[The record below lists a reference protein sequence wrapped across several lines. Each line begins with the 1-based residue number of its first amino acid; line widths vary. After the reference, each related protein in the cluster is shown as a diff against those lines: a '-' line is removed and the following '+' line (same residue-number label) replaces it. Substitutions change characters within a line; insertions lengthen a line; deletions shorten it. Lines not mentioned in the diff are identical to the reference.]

1 MTDTLTAQP
10 ATPVASPSHPAKL
23 SRGVLN
29 KDYLD
34 ELQDARKVAATAL
47 DPAHAAG
54 LEAVECDP
62 ALAPGIEKLADEIEA
77 ALGLLTGTRATK
89 KTATVEEASAREAL
103 LTVLQPIQTAAKR
116 AFADDQSTLR
126 EAYGVG
132 RGIARE
138 SLAEVVTLARGVLNR
153 LSPGE
158 GGKPPTD
165 KLPGITAEDG
175 IAKLAAA
182 IATYG
187 AKDEAHDEHT
197 TAAAAALEKIETD
210 VTKLAGLRHQVQLA
224 ADQAWPWRTS
234 GVITIRKGF
243 LLPPTRPMTE

>member
-54 LEAVECDP
+54 LAAVECDP
-62 ALAPGIEKLADEIEA
+62 ALAPGMETLADEIEA
-77 ALGLLTGTRATK
+77 ALGQLTGTRAAK
-89 KTATVEEASAREAL
+89 KTAAVEEATAREAL
-103 LTVLQPIQTAAKR
+103 LAVLQPIQTAAKR

-126 EAYGVG
+126 EAYGIG
-132 RGIARE
+132 RQLSGE
-138 SLAEVVTLARGVLNR
+138 TLADVVTLVRGVLNR

-158 GGKPPTD
+158 GGKPPAD
-165 KLPGITAEDG
+165 KLPGITAGDG

-182 IATYG
+182 IDTYG
-187 AKDEAHDEHT
+187 AKDDAQNEHKT
-197 TAAAAALEKIETD
+197 TAAATLEQIEAD
-210 VTKLAGLRHQVQLA
+210 VAKLAGLRHQVQLA
-224 ADQAWPWRTS
+224 ADQAWPWRTP
-234 GVITIRKGF
+234 GVITIRKSF
-243 LLPPTRPMTE
+243 LLSPTHPLNE